1 MTTFLMNYYSV
12 LEMLNCQE
20 LVVGLII
27 THVILYYNNIL
38 LLLYDINYNITN
50 LNQKVHVKY
59 YYFSKYWKYE
69 KLFHTKIVWLDGG
82 NLEYLNFYFNCY
94 LQEFQYQRNFFM
106 GTVYVW

>member
-1 MTTFLMNYYSV
+1 MKHAIVSSDYNLISYCIYSSSKKFKMTTFLMNYYSV

-59 YYFSKYWKYE
+59 YYFSKY
-69 KLFHTKIVWLDGG
+69 
-82 NLEYLNFYFNCY
+82 
-94 LQEFQYQRNFFM
+94 
-106 GTVYVW
+106 